1 MGPFV
6 LFQWLPR
13 HVGMA
18 SGVLLM
24 GFGGG
29 AVFYNELI
37 TFYINPDN
45 VQADVTTDRTSWV
58 ILSTLT
64 IIDRPTRA

>member
-1 MGPFV
+1 M
-6 LFQWLPR
+6 PR
-13 HVGMA
+13 NVGLA
-18 SGVLLM
+18 SGVLLT

-45 VQADVTTDRTSWV
+45 VRPDVHTARTSSV
-58 ILSTLT
+58 SSPAFF
-64 IIDRPTRA
+64 RVA